1 MIPGPQHEASNT
13 FYQESVNRLLTWT
26 NRILNTHTHTHT
38 HTERERE
45 RGKRTA
51 LQNRGYSESLARL
64 SGIEQV

>member
-1 MIPGPQHEASNT
+1 MIPEPQHEASNT

-26 NRILNTHTHTHT
+26 NRILNTHI
-38 HTERERE
+38 ERERESE
-45 RGKRTA
+45 RGKRTV